1 MEYRYSLASD
11 VAEMALRLPARQR
24 EDLIRIFRFLASDP
38 SHEGDSSFKDS
49 SFREIRKKR
58 FGKWVIA
65 YWPDHPVREVR
76 IVGLQLFR
84 P

>member
-1 MEYRYSLASD
+1 MEYRYSLASE
-11 VAEMALRLPARQR
+11 VAEIALRLPARQR

-38 SHEGDSSFKDS
+38 SLEGDVSFKDS
-49 SFREIRKKR
+49 ALRDIQKKR
-58 FGKWVIA
+58 FGRWLVS

-84 P
+84 V